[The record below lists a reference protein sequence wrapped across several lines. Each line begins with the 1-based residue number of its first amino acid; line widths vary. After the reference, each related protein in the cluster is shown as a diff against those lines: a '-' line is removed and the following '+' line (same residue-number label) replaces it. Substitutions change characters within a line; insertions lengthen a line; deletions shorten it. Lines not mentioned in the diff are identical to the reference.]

1 VSNYKSHFYPSQT
14 QLVQLREILRRE
26 QRLVLLV
33 VRLLEPWVAL
43 ERVEEHVVDS
53 K

>member
-14 QLVQLREILRRE
+14 QSVPLREILRRE

>member
-1 VSNYKSHFYPSQT
+1 VPLSVP
-14 QLVQLREILRRE
+14 LREILRRE